1 MKAKEYNF
9 KYSYLYPFMGVL
21 LYFILAVMFFYLVEI
36 NSNFFNLN
44 MLSYSLLFL
53 FLIEAILHFNASLE
67 IKIPVLT
74 FVAEFFIYLFIL
86 VFFSGRYQGLNS
98 IFILEN
104 LDLFTFWL
112 ISIFI
117 WYQVYDFCG
126 IFEYFRKDFDKIYA
140 SRGEDW
146 NLDEFRRL
154 LDYPL
159 IWPRMTQKISWLNLP
174 LFILWAVMGEM
185 NTFFLVLTIIFLVVE
200 VFLLALTYLDKK
212 TVDWN
217 VNRIKESQSIKKGW
231 RKFLLIF
238 IISALL
244 LAFLLPSNYQ
254 PLPMDRINSWLG
266 RQLAQM
272 GVVEMEQ
279 QQNIGQNMGEG
290 ELPAE
295 VEEEESRLIEILF
308 IVIQIFLTVIFG
320 LFFLALIIFFIT
332 SEISK
337 IKNMPQFFKAFY
349 RFLIKSI
356 KDIFS
361 VVKDLNFNLSSSWKE
376 RRERLKNKKST
387 KKEENSL
394 KNIDL
399 KGESNSIIIRIYNSL
414 LKLLFLKGMGKDPAS
429 TPYEYSSYLE
439 EKYQNLK
446 DEINDLTDIFVESAY
461 SNHSLGRNAV
471 KAAKSIWKILKKK
484 I

>member
-1 MKAKEYNF
+1 
-9 KYSYLYPFMGVL
+9 
-21 LYFILAVMFFYLVEI
+21 
-36 NSNFFNLN
+36 
-44 MLSYSLLFL
+44 
-53 FLIEAILHFNASLE
+53 
-67 IKIPVLT
+67 
-74 FVAEFFIYLFIL
+74 
-86 VFFSGRYQGLNS
+86 
-98 IFILEN
+98 
-104 LDLFTFWL
+104 
-112 ISIFI
+112 
-117 WYQVYDFCG
+117 
-126 IFEYFRKDFDKIYA
+126 
-140 SRGEDW
+140 
-146 NLDEFRRL
+146 
-154 LDYPL
+154 
-159 IWPRMTQKISWLNLP
+159 
-174 LFILWAVMGEM
+174 M

-308 IVIQIFLTVIFG
+308 IIIQIFLTVIFG

-446 DEINDLTDIFVESAY
+446 EEINDLTDIFVESAY